1 MSKFSKP
8 MKKSIAVIISVLMLL
23 PFLFSGAF
31 AANLID
37 EALLY
42 PDGIVTEEK
51 YYTVTKGVTEKY
63 VVLNN
68 TAKDNQI
75 KNYIYEVD
83 LKNEDLSIVAGY
95 NKCDGNPTDFGMLTL
110 PEQVN
115 YAESNRG
122 THVVAAVNG
131 GCYNTRT
138 GEPEGLLIMDRKM
151 LHDYAENAKDG
162 LDSFFAILN
171 DGTAVIRRPGD
182 RTDDVKEAIS
192 GKYHLVENGIFLNV
206 SDNAVHPR
214 TAVGIKADGT
224 VVFMVSDG
232 RQSPD
237 SCGMTLPQQAYA
249 MMALGCVDVLSL
261 DGGGSSTMMT
271 QREALSATSIRNT
284 PCYGFARPIATSLM
298 VCTSAKPTNE
308 FDHLAFN
315 EAAYFVYP
323 LHSVSVKYAGCD
335 ENGFKAN
342 VPAGKLVVEDEAYG
356 TLIGST
362 FYAKEKEGTVNINYV
377 VNGEVVDSVSVTITK
392 DADSFIETGMKNYI
406 RMIGN
411 LIDMFLFLIK
421 KLTSLFA

>member
-1 MSKFSKP
+1 MSKFSKLG
-8 MKKSIAVIISVLMLL
+8 KKSIAVLLAVLMLL
-23 PFLFSGAF
+23 SCMLPGAF

-42 PDGIVTEEK
+42 PDGMVTEEK
-51 YYTVTKGVTEKY
+51 CYTVTKGVTEKY

-83 LKNEDLSIVAGY
+83 LSNEDLSIVTGY
-95 NKCDGNPTDFGMLTL
+95 NKCDGNPTDYGMLTL

-115 YAESNRG
+115 YAEKNRG

-131 GCYNTRT
+131 GDYNTRT
-138 GEPEGLLIMDRKM
+138 GEPAGLLIMDGKM
-151 LHDYAENAKDG
+151 IHSSSETQDG
-162 LDSFFAILN
+162 FFAILN
-171 DGTAVIRRPGD
+171 DGSADIRRRGE
-182 RTDDVKEAIS
+182 RTDDVKEAVA
-192 GKYHLVENGIFLNV
+192 GMLLLVENGVYLNT
-206 SDNAVHPR
+206 SDTTIHPR
-214 TAVGIKADGT
+214 TSVGIKADGT

-237 SCGMTLPQQAYA
+237 SCGMTYQEQAYT
-249 MMALGCVDVLSL
+249 MMALGCVDVLAL
-261 DGGGSSTMMT
+261 DGGGSSTLMT

-315 EAAYFVYP
+315 EAAYTVYP

-335 ENGFKAN
+335 ENGYKADI
-342 VPAGKLVVEDEAYG
+342 PAGKLVVEDESYG

-362 FYAKEKEGTVNINYV
+362 FHAKDKEGTVNLNYV
-377 VNGEVVDSVSVTITK
+377 VNGEVVDSVTVTITK
-392 DADSFIETGMKNYI
+392 DADSFIEKGMKNYI

-411 LIDMFLFLIK
+411 LIDMFLFVIK
-421 KLTSLFA
+421 KLKSLFA